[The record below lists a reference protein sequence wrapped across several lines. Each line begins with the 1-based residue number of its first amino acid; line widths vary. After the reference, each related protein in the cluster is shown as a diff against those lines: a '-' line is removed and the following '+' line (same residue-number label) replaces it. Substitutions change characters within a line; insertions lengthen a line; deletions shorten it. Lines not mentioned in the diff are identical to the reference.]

1 MPNKTE
7 HHSDVMS
14 AEVFRKIVLEIADGV
29 IGVSEDGVI
38 RFANPAA
45 AEIFGWQSLELV
57 GKRLDVLLPERA
69 RQQHHT
75 LMAGFCAGA
84 VETRRM
90 GQRGSGIS
98 GLRADGSE
106 VNLGITILK
115 TEVNGDRLL
124 VAVLRDIT
132 EHVRRQHEL
141 KQLAETD
148 FLTGLLNRRAFF
160 EQSGLLLA
168 RQGSGNH
175 SVAVFDLDH
184 FKSVNDRFGHQI
196 GDRVLDLFAKLLRQA
211 VRPTDL
217 VARFGGEEFIVL
229 FRDLDVNEA
238 VDLAEGVTER
248 TREQSLF
255 VGGDRPVKV
264 TVSAGVASVRN
275 DLAEAL
281 RRADAAL
288 YEAKRAGRDRVSTA
302 A

>member
-1 MPNKTE
+1 M
-7 HHSDVMS
+7 
-14 AEVFRKIVLEIADGV
+14 LEIADGI
-29 IGVSEDGVI
+29 IGISQHGVI

-45 AEIFGWQSLELV
+45 AEIFGWQPLELV

-69 RQQHHT
+69 RQQHDS
-75 LMAGFCAGA
+75 LVAGFCAGA
-84 VETRRM
+84 IDTRRM
-90 GQRGSGIS
+90 GQRGCGIS

-115 TEVNGDRLL
+115 TEANGEPLL
-124 VAVLRDIT
+124 VAVVRDIT

-160 EQSGLLLA
+160 EQAGRLLA
-168 RQGSGNH
+168 EQEGVAH
-175 SVAVFDLDH
+175 SVGIFDLDH

-196 GDRVLDLFAKLLRQA
+196 GDRVLDLFSTLLRQA

-229 FRDLDVNEA
+229 FRNLHGIDA
-238 VDLAEGVTER
+238 ADLAKKVAER

-255 VGGDRPVKV
+255 VGGDRPIKV
-264 TVSAGVASVRN
+264 TVSAGVANIRS
-275 DLAEAL
+275 DLAESL

-288 YEAKRAGRDRVSTA
+288 YDAKRAGRDQVSMA

>member
-1 MPNKTE
+1 MPNETE
-7 HHSDVMS
+7 HHLDVMS
-14 AEVFRKIVLEIADGV
+14 VEVFRKIVLEIADGV
-29 IGVSEDGVI
+29 IGVSEQGVI

-45 AEIFGWQSLELV
+45 AEIFGWQPLELV
-57 GKRLDVLLPERA
+57 GKRLDILLPERA
-69 RQQHHT
+69 RQHHDT
-75 LMAGFCAGA
+75 LMAGFCAGT
-84 VETRRM
+84 VDTRRM

-115 TEVNGDRLL
+115 TEVNGERLL
-124 VAVLRDIT
+124 VAVVRDIT
-132 EHVRRQHEL
+132 EYVRRQHEL

-160 EQSGLLLA
+160 DEAGLLLA
-168 RQGSGNH
+168 GQGDSHH

-196 GDRVLDLFAKLLRQA
+196 GDRVLELFATLLRQA
-211 VRPTDL
+211 VRSTDL
-217 VARFGGEEFIVL
+217 VARLGGEEFIVL
-229 FRDLDVNEA
+229 FRELSGTEA
-238 VDLAEGVTER
+238 VDLAERVAEK

-255 VGGDRPVKV
+255 VGGDRPITV
-264 TVSAGVASVRN
+264 TVSAGVATVRN

-281 RRADAAL
+281 MRADAAL
-288 YEAKRAGRDRVSTA
+288 YEAKRAGRDQVSTA